1 MLWPALFFAVS
12 LAGLGIASYTDLK
25 KRIVNNWLSY
35 SLIIIGLA
43 GHFIWAAIESNPMI
57 FVFSAVSAAGGFGFA
72 WLLWKIGVWAGGDVK
87 LFTGLAALN
96 PTNLFILGLMWAPFG
111 GLSAPV
117 QLPIFPISL
126 FIFSVFAMLPYGSLI
141 SAHGIWKRKEERSK
155 LWADAK
161 QRAVHTFQLSL
172 AIVGFSWILTSF
184 GITTWALLPIL
195 IVFGLIK
202 NGKARTIVA
211 VVLFA
216 WATYNA
222 AAESV
227 SQFVLLFVLFFGL
240 YLLIKLYS
248 VSKTILREKKK
259 IINLEEGDIP
269 AETLMEQEGIVKKI
283 QPLGIKKIINYLTN
297 NRVQELQ
304 GLLQPSGRV
313 IISSNRARGLSDEE
327 LEELRTLAK
336 ENKIGD
342 TMEVKL
348 SAPFVPALL
357 IAYLALNIVGD
368 IIWALVF

>member
-1 MLWPALFFAVS
+1 MLWPALFFAIS
-12 LAGLGIASYTDLK
+12 LVGLGIASYTDLK

-35 SLIIIGLA
+35 SLIILGLT
-43 GHFIWAAIESNPMI
+43 GHLIWAAIESNPWI
-57 FVFSAVSAAGGFGFA
+57 FIFSAVSAAGGFGFA

-96 PTNLFILGLMWAPFG
+96 PVNLFILGLFWAPLG
-111 GLSAPV
+111 NLSTPV

-141 SAHGIWKRKEERSK
+141 SAHGLWKKTEERSK

-161 QRAVHTFQLSL
+161 QKSLHTLQISL

-184 GITTWALLPIL
+184 GITTWAMIPIL

-211 VVLFA
+211 VAFFA
-216 WATYNA
+216 WAAYNVLV
-222 AAESV
+222 ESV
-227 SQFVLLFVLFFGL
+227 VQLIVLFVLFFGL

-259 IINLEEGDIP
+259 IIDLEEGDIP

-283 QPLGIKKIINYLTN
+283 EPLGIKKIINYLTN

-313 IISSNRARGLSDEE
+313 IISSNRARGLSEEE
-327 LEELRTLAK
+327 LEELKTLAK
-336 ENKIGD
+336 ENKIGN

-357 IAYLALNIVGD
+357 IAYLALNVVGD